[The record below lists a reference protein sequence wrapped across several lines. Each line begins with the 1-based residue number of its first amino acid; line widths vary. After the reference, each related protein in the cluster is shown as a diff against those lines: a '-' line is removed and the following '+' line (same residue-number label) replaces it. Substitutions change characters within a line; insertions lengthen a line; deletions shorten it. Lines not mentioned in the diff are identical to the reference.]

1 MNDGDRQ
8 ARRQQLAKPLWDKL
22 KQWLEL
28 ERGLVADGGGAAGAI
43 DYTLGHWSALTR
55 YAAAPM
61 AAIVQLSAMT
71 LLTQSVMG
79 RANIDVNR
87 MSPQDKVALAE
98 DIHARQP
105 NLLASILVL
114 PRYGVD
120 MLQLEVAIHLKLV
133 AFQAMKHCGYALPT
147 ISEDVQEACLQR
159 LTATMRFTEGV
170 PPDLVEQMITNF
182 ALTTRNGTCSRSC
195 TATWASTTCCA

>member
-1 MNDGDRQ
+1 
-8 ARRQQLAKPLWDKL
+8 
-22 KQWLEL
+22 
-28 ERGLVADGGGAAGAI
+28 
-43 DYTLGHWSALTR
+43 
-55 YAAAPM
+55 M
-61 AAIVQLSAMT
+61 AAIVQRSAMT

-87 MSPQDKVALAE
+87 MSAQDKVALAD
-98 DIHARQP
+98 DIQARQP

-120 MLQLEVAIHLKLV
+120 MLQLEVPIHVLLV
-133 AFQAMKHCGYALPT
+133 AFQAMKHCGHVLPT

-170 PPDLVEQMITNF
+170 PPDLVEQMITKFCVDHPERYLLAFVYGHLGEHDLLRVRTDAEKYLLLACLNLVECV
-182 ALTTRNGTCSRSC
+182 AYIGAQLQSK
-195 TATWASTTCCA
+195 